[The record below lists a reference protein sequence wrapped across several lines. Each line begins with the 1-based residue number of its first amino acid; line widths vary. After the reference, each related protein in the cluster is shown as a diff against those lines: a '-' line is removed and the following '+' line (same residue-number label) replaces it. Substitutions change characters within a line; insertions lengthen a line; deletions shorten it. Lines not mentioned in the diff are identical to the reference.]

1 MNEGDKD
8 FLRVE
13 VGGLVRDH
21 RENPV
26 VLLKGAETNDVLPIW
41 IGQAEAMAIDL
52 QLRGE
57 SFDRPLTHDLLKTAV
72 ESLGATVLKVAV
84 TDLKNNTFF
93 AKIFIQRGND
103 VFAIDARPS
112 DSIALAIRTQSP
124 IYVSKFVFESH
135 KHALEARES
144 QKEDDSDDD
153 LRRYLRDLDPGEF

>member
-1 MNEGDKD
+1 MKDGDKN

-26 VLLKGAETNDVLPIW
+26 VLLKGTDNDEVLPIW
-41 IGQAEAMAIDL
+41 IGQAEALSIDL
-52 QLRGE
+52 QLKGE

-72 ESLGATVLKVAV
+72 ESLGASVLRVAV
-84 TDLKNNTFF
+84 TEIRDNTFF
-93 AKIFIQRGND
+93 AKIFLQRGNE

-124 IYVSKFVFESH
+124 IYVSKAVFESH
-135 KHALEARES
+135 KQSMEGREL
-144 QKEDDSDDD
+144 SDADTDED
-153 LRRYLRDLDPGEF
+153 LRKYLRDLDPGEF

>member
-1 MNEGDKD
+1 VNEADKN

-26 VLLKGAETNDVLPIW
+26 VLLKSAETNDVLPIW
-41 IGQAEAMAIDL
+41 IGQAEALSIDL

-57 SFDRPLTHDLLKTAV
+57 TFDRPLTHDLLKTAV
-72 ESLGATVLKVAV
+72 ESLGAAVLKVAV

-93 AKIFIQRGND
+93 AKIYIQRGNE

-112 DSIALAIRTQSP
+112 DSIALAVRTRSP
-124 IYVSKFVFESH
+124 IYVSKAVFESH
-135 KHALEARES
+135 KQALEARES
-144 QKEDDSDDD
+144 EKDDDSEDD
-153 LRRYLRDLDPGEF
+153 LKRYLRDLDPGDF

>member
-1 MNEGDKD
+1 MKDEDKN

-26 VLLKGAETNDVLPIW
+26 VLLKGTDNDEVLPIW
-41 IGQAEAMAIDL
+41 IGQAEALSIDL
-52 QLRGE
+52 QLKGE

-72 ESLGATVLKVAV
+72 ESLGASVLRVAV
-84 TDLKNNTFF
+84 TELRDNTFF
-93 AKIFIQRGND
+93 AKIFIQRGNE

-124 IYVSKFVFESH
+124 IYVSKAVFEGH
-135 KHALEARES
+135 KQSMEGREL
-144 QKEDDSDDD
+144 SDADTDED
-153 LRRYLRDLDPGEF
+153 LRKYLRDLDPGEF